1 MRGLTFGAITVDAL
15 SDGEIGLPLENMFPG
30 VDPEL
35 FRVHGGITDEGA
47 TLAPLTT
54 FVVRAAGRLILVDT
68 GMGPDL
74 GPLARFGF
82 SGTVGLLPAALAN
95 AGIVSDAVD
104 DVVFTHLH
112 SDHTGWNT
120 VLRDGS
126 TQPMFPKA
134 RYIVTRIEWEH
145 RVRTAGRESAE
156 RSLDPI
162 ELSGQLTLVDD
173 GHEVAPGVSLL
184 ATPGH
189 TPGHTSVLIMG
200 SSGEGGIITG
210 DAAHHPAELENP
222 ELTPAFDYDPAQS
235 ARSRLALV
243 ERAEA
248 QGLIV
253 MGGHF
258 PAPTA
263 GTIVRVEQKRQ
274 WKWLGA

>member
-1 MRGLTFGAITVDAL
+1 MQTLTFGAITVDAL

-30 VDPEL
+30 VDAEL
-35 FRVHGGITDEGA
+35 FRVHGGISPEGA

-54 FVVRAAGRLILVDT
+54 FVVRTAGRLILVDT

-74 GPLARFGF
+74 SPLARFGF
-82 SGTVGLLPAALAN
+82 SGTVGLLPAALAA
-95 AGIVSDAVD
+95 AGVEADNVD

-112 SDHTGWNT
+112 SDHIGWNT
-120 VLRDGS
+120 VLRDS
-126 TQPMFPKA
+126 SHEPMFPRA
-134 RYIVTRIEWEH
+134 RYIVTRTEWEH
-145 RVRTAGRESAE
+145 RARTAGRESAE
-156 RSLDPI
+156 RCLAPV

-189 TPGHTSVLIMG
+189 TPGHTSVLVMG

-222 ELTPAFDYDPAQS
+222 ELTPAFDFDPAQS
-235 ARSRLALV
+235 AKSRLALV

-248 QGLIV
+248 AGLII

-263 GTIVRVEQKRQ
+263 GTIVKVEQKRH